1 MAAENGAA
9 KYDGYA
15 TSEILVEPRWLEER
29 LHDPALRVVE
39 VDVSPAPYDEGH
51 IEGAVLWNVYSDL
64 KDSDYRPAGQAAI
77 ENLAARSGIRPDSTV
92 VLYGYA
98 PAMGL
103 WLMTL
108 YGHADVRILDCARG
122 TWRDEGRPWTNVAV
136 KPGIA
141 RYPLPGRDERIRA
154 DHPKVAHAIGD
165 PARTIVDLPP
175 APQYPP
181 DPFSPSARLQ
191 PAGPPRP

>member
-108 YGHADVRILDCARG
+108 YGHADARILDCARG
-122 TWRDEGRPWTNVAV
+122 TRRDEGPPWTNVSA
-136 KPGIA
+136 KPGTAEVTPYASIG
-141 RYPLPGRDERIRA
+141 GRACTAWFALTHLLGRPRVRVYDGSWAEWG
-154 DHPKVAHAIGD
+154 KM
-165 PARTIVDLPP
+165 PATPVEC
-175 APQYPP
+175 A
-181 DPFSPSARLQ
+181 
-191 PAGPPRP
+191 

>member
-77 ENLAARSGIRPDSTV
+77 ENLVPPSGLPPDSTV
-92 VLYGYA
+92 VPSAYA
-98 PAMGL
+98 PPTAL
-103 WLMTL
+103 SL
-108 YGHADVRILDCARG
+108 
-122 TWRDEGRPWTNVAV
+122 
-136 KPGIA
+136 
-141 RYPLPGRDERIRA
+141 
-154 DHPKVAHAIGD
+154 
-165 PARTIVDLPP
+165 
-175 APQYPP
+175 
-181 DPFSPSARLQ
+181 
-191 PAGPPRP
+191 